1 MTERSPFWRWDD
13 AAIAVL
19 AVATAALWAMGV
31 I

>member
-1 MTERSPFWRWDD
+1 MSQRGPFWRWDD
-13 AAIAVL
+13 AVIAVL

>member
-1 MTERSPFWRWDD
+1 MSPHTFWRWDD

-19 AVATAALWAMGV
+19 AVATCALWAMGV